1 LPSPGDDAVPRVPV
15 DVSDRRAYDDAL
27 HDFYDPHYHD
37 EKREPARRAAERILP
52 IVLSLVDVES
62 MLDVGCGPGSW
73 LAVAQRLG
81 VPRVTGVEGEWARA
95 WVDDGGTPSHTYD
108 LVFANLEDEL
118 ILPNS
123 YDLAICI
130 EVVEHLSP
138 ARGESFVADLCRC
151 APHVLLGAAIPG
163 QQGPNH
169 LNTRWV
175 SYWGSCFAAHG
186 FRPLDVVRG
195 QVWNDSALL
204 LPVRQ
209 NPVLFVRDD
218 WFERTRSRARTLPS
232 PSIAALDLVHPD
244 LYAEYVQALQI
255 AKTLGVRD
263 RMKAAA
269 GIPSAALRRVREL
282 RRH

>member
-1 LPSPGDDAVPRVPV
+1 LPSLGDDALPRVPAN
-15 DVSDRRAYDDAL
+15 VSDRRAYDEAL
-27 HDFYDPHYHD
+27 HGFYDPHYHD
-37 EKREPARRAAERILP
+37 DKREPARRAAERILP

-62 MLDVGCGPGSW
+62 MVDVGCGPGSW
-73 LAVAQRLG
+73 LVAAQRLG
-81 VPRVTGVEGEWARA
+81 IPRLTGVEGAWARA
-95 WVDDGGTPSHTYD
+95 WFDDEAEGLRAYE

-118 ILPNS
+118 RLPTS

-138 ARGESFVADLCRC
+138 ARGESFIADLCRC

-169 LNTRWV
+169 LNTRWL
-175 SYWGSCFAAHG
+175 SYWATSFAAHR
-186 FRPLDVVRG
+186 FRPIDVVRE
-195 QVWNDSALL
+195 QVWNDDALL

-218 WFERTRSRARTLPS
+218 CYERAAARARALPS
-232 PSIAALDLVHPD
+232 PSIGALDLVHPD
-244 LYAEYVQALQI
+244 LYTEYMHALRV

-269 GIPSAALRRVREL
+269 GIPSAALRRLREL